1 MSAYISRGYGRRMNK
16 DHVPSDLTEEEP
28 TSPAPESTE
37 PGAVIELD
45 RARSMKPIH
54 IASQAPEAH

>member
-1 MSAYISRGYGRRMNK
+1 MNK

-28 TSPAPESTE
+28 TSPVREPAD
-37 PGAVIELD
+37 PGAARELD
-45 RARSMKPIH
+45 RPRSMKPIH